1 MALDAI
7 LINKITDSLQD
18 ILPCRINKIYQISKT
33 EILFHLKTSQ
43 GKKQLIISCHSIYNR
58 INLTNRSYPT
68 PEEPG
73 NFIMVLRKYLEG
85 ASILRIEQVSLDRA
99 IMMDVSFRNDIG
111 DRLNWKLSVELMGK
125 YANVILIN
133 DQDRIVDALK
143 RIPPF
148 ENNVRT
154 IHPGAVFKPIQRQDR
169 KDPFIE
175 KSYDPSIP
183 LTKQFLG
190 FSPLLEK
197 EVKDRIDNGESFAD
211 IMQKIKQSNK
221 LYVASSNNEALFHC
235 IELKHLKNNKSYD
248 INEGFDIVYYHLEE
262 KDRIKQLSGD
272 LFKFVK
278 KQIKHSSNKL
288 IKLNEALDEALN
300 CEILKTYGD
309 LLYTYNI
316 NDTKGQN
323 SIELENYED
332 GKMIKIPLDPKLDG
346 KANANKWY
354 NKYRKQKKAKSYIEE
369 QIAIATKELVYFEA
383 INEQLTIAD
392 FNDAK
397 EIKDELVD
405 LGYLKKQKVKIR
417 RNKKPNIP
425 SFNTIILEDGTKI
438 MFGKNNIQNDY
449 LTFKLANKNDLWFHA
464 KDYHGSH
471 VIVQTTNANEQI
483 IRLAANIAAYYS
495 AGRMSSSVPVNYC
508 LVKNLKKIPQ
518 SKIGLV
524 SLSSYKTIYIDPDLD
539 IISKYKRD

>member
-7 LINKITDSLQD
+7 MINKITNSLQD

-33 EILFHLKTSQ
+33 EILFHLKTNK

-58 INLTNRSYPT
+58 INLTDRSYPT

-85 ASILRIEQVSLDRA
+85 ASILKIEQVNLDRA
-99 IMMDVSFRNDIG
+99 MMMDVSFRNDIG

-133 DQDRIVDALK
+133 DQNKIVDALK

-148 ENNVRT
+148 ENNIRT
-154 IHPGAVFKPIQRQDR
+154 IHPGANFKPIAMQER
-169 KDPFIE
+169 KDPFTE
-175 KSYDPSIP
+175 TTFDPNIP

-197 EVKDRIDNGESFAD
+197 EVKYRIDNGQSFAN
-211 IMQKIKQSNK
+211 IMQEIKNSNK
-221 LYVASSNNEALFHC
+221 LYVAQYNNEAMFHC
-235 IELKHLKNNKSYD
+235 IELTHLKYNKAYD

-278 KQIKHSSNKL
+278 KQIKHYSNKL

-300 CEILKTYGD
+300 CDILKTYGD

-316 NDTKGQN
+316 MDTKGQ
-323 SIELENYED
+323 SFIELENYED
-332 GKMIKIPLDPKLDG
+332 GQMIKVPLDPKLDG

-354 NKYRKQKKAKSYIEE
+354 TKYRKQKKAKTYIEQ
-369 QIAIATKELVYFEA
+369 QIDIAQKELDYFEA

-397 EIKDELVD
+397 EIKDELVE
-405 LGYLKKQKVKIR
+405 LGYLKKQKAKIR

-425 SFNTIILEDGTKI
+425 SFNTIVLNDNTKI
-438 MFGKNNIQNDY
+438 MFGKNNVQNDY

-471 VIVQTTNANEQI
+471 VIVQTNNITEEI

-508 LVKNLKKIPQ
+508 QIKNLKKIPQ
-518 SKIGLV
+518 SKMGLV
-524 SLSSYKTIYIDPDLD
+524 SLSAYKTIYIDPDYD
-539 IISKYKRD
+539 IISQYKRD